1 MITPQAE
8 SFPFDLGLNPFNPL
22 SESVDSPVS
31 NKAVCSLRLVHFS
44 QTKMSSITIMGLPI
58 SRR

>member
-22 SESVDSPVS
+22 SESVDS
-31 NKAVCSLRLVHFS
+31 
-44 QTKMSSITIMGLPI
+44 
-58 SRR
+58 SRQQRGCPLALTPNAF